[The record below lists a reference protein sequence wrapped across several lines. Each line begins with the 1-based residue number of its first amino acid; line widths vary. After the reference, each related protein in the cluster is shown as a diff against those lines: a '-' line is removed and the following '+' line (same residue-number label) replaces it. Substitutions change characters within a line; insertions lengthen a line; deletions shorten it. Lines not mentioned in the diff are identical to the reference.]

1 MPTNTYDALRSTTV
15 TGSPVSSVTFDLT
28 GISGYTDLV
37 VIADVTMSSPTG
49 TTYIVGRVG
58 NGTIDTGSNY
68 SSTVLVGNGSSGTS
82 YRTGSVSYF
91 QCDTYITGSNR
102 AMFQTNLQSYANTS
116 VNKTILG
123 RTSSAATNISAIAA
137 RWASNSAITTIQ
149 FYDFSGNNFAVGST
163 FSLYGIAA
171 EGAGPTAKATGGM
184 ITSDSTYY
192 YHTFR
197 STGVFTPS
205 VSLSADLFMVAGG
218 GGGGTGDNNGT
229 GGGGGAGGYRLLSA
243 QTIPATACTVTVGAG
258 GSVLT
263 SGSNSSIAGSGL
275 TTISSTGGGRASG
288 LTTPAAS
295 GGSGGGGGGNNLP
308 TGGAGN
314 AGGYS
319 PVEGYAGGT
328 NVAFSGAGGGGAA
341 GIGIADTWNGSTG
354 TAGNGGPGT
363 AINATWASAVGFG
376 VNGFIAGGGGGG
388 RDGKRSMTA
397 AVGGVGGGGN
407 GCSAGLSGQ
416 PGTANSGGGGGG
428 GGNLNST
435 EYVAAAGGSGI
446 VIVRYLKA

>member
-1 MPTNTYDALRSTTV
+1 MATNTYVALDKITL
-15 TGSPVSSVTFDLT
+15 GSATNTLTFT
-28 GISGYTDLV
+28 SIPQGYTDLMLV
-37 VIADVTMSSPTG
+37 VSGQFASG
-49 TTYIVGRVG
+49 TDYPVYQF
-58 NGTIDTGSNY
+58 NGDTSSNY
-68 SSTVLVGNGSSGTS
+68 SDLALRG
-82 YRTGSVSYF
+82 TGSAAQS
-91 QCDTYITGSNR
+91 GGAGNR
-102 AMFQTNLQSYANTS
+102 VFTS
-116 VNKTILG
+116 VSSYG
-123 RTSSAATNISAIAA
+123 ATSSQPFAFYTNFMNYSNTTTHKSCLSRWSNAATETGENAGLWRSNTAI
-137 RWASNSAITTIQ
+137 NSIRV
-149 FYDFSGNNFAVGST
+149 YSLSGNNFIVGST

-171 EGAGPTAKATGGM
+171 EGAGPTAKATGGI
-184 ITSDSTYY
+184 ITSDATYY

-218 GGGGTGDNNGT
+218 GGGGTGDTNGT

-397 AVGGVGGGGN
+397 AIGGVGGGGN

>member
-1 MPTNTYDALRSTTV
+1 MATNTYVALDTRTLV
-15 TGSPVSSVTFDLT
+15 TATNEVTFSSIPGT
-28 GISGYTDLV
+28 YTDLKIV
-37 VIADVTMSSPTG
+37 VNGSFATED
-49 TTYIVGRVG
+49 YIVMQL
-58 NGTIDTGSNY
+58 NGDISTNY
-68 SSTVLVGNGSSGTS
+68 SETQLRGNGSSPTS
-82 YRTGSVSYF
+82 GAA
-91 QCDTYITGSNR
+91 SNR
-102 AMFQTNLQSYANTS
+102 AFTALESLGAGANERFMTQINIMNYANTTTF
-116 VNKTILG
+116 KTILT
-123 RTSSAATNISAIAA
+123 RSDNASRVTSATASLWRKTPEAVTSVKLYGLQGYNFNI
-137 RWASNSAITTIQ
+137 
-149 FYDFSGNNFAVGST
+149 GSI

-192 YHTFR
+192 YHTFT

-218 GGGGTGDNNGT
+218 GGGGTGNTDGT

-258 GSVLT
+258 GAVLT

-275 TTISSTGGGRASG
+275 TTISSTGGGRGTG

-295 GGSGGGGGGNNLP
+295 GGSGGGGAGNNLP

-314 AGGYS
+314 AGSYS
-319 PVEGYAGGT
+319 PVEGFAGGT
-328 NVAFSGAGGGGAA
+328 TIAFSGSGGGGAA
-341 GIGIADTWNGSTG
+341 GIGIADTYNGSTG

-397 AVGGVGGGGN
+397 AIGGVGGGGN